1 MATLPT
7 IDSGRMQLAQVSG
20 AQLPTIQMPMVNP
33 IGAQVA
39 ASGAN
44 MLANALNQMETFAF
58 GRAKELQAVAAEQF
72 AVENPISDEQLKALA
87 NGQPIEA
94 YMGGAGGNVFDA
106 VVAKARGLELAA
118 HFKAEGRVQYA
129 KILDDVKAGR
139 MTAEDAR
146 SKMNVISN
154 GLMKPLSINPDAAFQ
169 VKADLATFGSTIYK
183 AALDSDANRVKQQRI
198 ALIDASAN
206 ALTAGLEE
214 AYSQGFWIDSK
225 GQKRNVSDVSESFK
239 QSVLNDAL
247 VLGDADLQQKYA
259 KQFIEADR
267 AAKISAV
274 LKYTNTPDNIVNPQ
288 VTQRSIRTGNLG
300 KMSDVAKELNLK
312 DEKAVEEIE
321 KRFMEY
327 VGRQTTLEKERVA
340 EEKRVNENMTK
351 DLFAEYY
358 TPTTK
363 ASRKKEIVNQLI
375 GLRTLTPDQMET
387 LLDPS
392 KKPGDPYV
400 FASLEYQIRRGDI
413 REFDDLKRLSLRN
426 GMNGAQ
432 FERLTAMLTA
442 PFNQEKANGHR
453 LLRQASGVPD
463 VQSMFT
469 SKDDEHKMVK
479 NQKLEQ
485 LYESGIK
492 NFMEKNPSARIP
504 YDDLARSVIEQ
515 YNNTD
520 RADASK
526 DQARKKIA
534 STMKDLETKKS
545 VPAGMSV
552 DENTDLDAMQKKYKL
567 KDDDINYLRKH
578 QRVLRGEK

>member
-58 GRAKELQAVAAEQF
+58 GRAKELQSVAAEQF
-72 AVENPISDEQLKALA
+72 VVENRISDEQLKALA
-87 NGQPIEA
+87 SGQPIEA

-139 MTAEDAR
+139 MTAEDAK
-146 SKMNVISN
+146 SKMTVISN

-183 AALDSDANRVKQQRI
+183 AALDSDAERVKQQRI
-198 ALIDASAN
+198 ALLDASAN

-225 GQKRNVSDVSESFK
+225 GQKRNVSDVSEAFK
-239 QSVLNDAL
+239 QSVLNDSL
-247 VLGDADLQQKYA
+247 VLGDSGLQQKYA
-259 KQFIEADR
+259 KQFIEADK

-288 VTQRSIRTGNLG
+288 VTLRSIRKGDLG

-312 DEKAVEEIE
+312 DEDAVQKIE
-321 KRFMEY
+321 KGFMEY
-327 VGRQTTLEKERVA
+327 VGRQTTLEKERQE
-340 EEKRVNENMTK
+340 EEKRVNNNLTK

-375 GLRTLTPDQMET
+375 GLRTLTVDQMET

-400 FASLEYQIRRGDI
+400 FADLEYQIRRGDI

-469 SKDDEHKMVK
+469 SKDDEHKLIK

-485 LYESGIK
+485 LYEAGVKS
-492 NFMEKNPSARIP
+492 FMEKNPSARVP
-504 YDDLARSVIEQ
+504 YDDLARAAIDQ

-520 RADASK
+520 RLNPIKEAANNKIKSHIEELVK
-526 DQARKKIA
+526 KKKIPGGL
-534 STMKDLETKKS
+534 SI
-545 VPAGMSV
+545 
-552 DENTDLDAMQKKYKL
+552 DENTDLDAFQNKYKL
-567 KDDDINYLRKH
+567 NFNDITELEKQQKVLRK
-578 QRVLRGEK
+578 GK

>member
-7 IDSGRMQLAQVSG
+7 IDSGRMQLAQVGG

-58 GRAKELQAVAAEQF
+58 GRAKELQSVAAEQF
-72 AVENPISDEQLKALA
+72 AVENPISDDQLKALA

-139 MTAEDAR
+139 MTAEDAK
-146 SKMNVISN
+146 SKMTVISN

-183 AALDSDANRVKQQRI
+183 AALDSDAERVKQQRI

-239 QSVLNDAL
+239 QSVLNDSL
-247 VLGDADLQQKYA
+247 VLGDSSLQQKYA

-274 LKYTNTPDNIVNPQ
+274 LKYTNTPESIVNPQ
-288 VTQRSIRTGNLG
+288 VTLRSIRTGNLG

-312 DEKAVEEIE
+312 DEKAIQEIE
-321 KRFMEY
+321 KGFMEY
-327 VGRQTTLEKERVA
+327 VGRQTTLEKERAA

-375 GLRTLTPDQMET
+375 GLRTLTTEQMEA

-400 FASLEYQIRRGDI
+400 FADLEYKIKRGDI
-413 REFDDLKRLSLRN
+413 REFDDLKRLAFRS
-426 GMNGAQ
+426 GMNGEQ
-432 FERLTAMLTA
+432 FGRLTTMLTA
-442 PFNQEKANGHR
+442 GFNQEKSAGSR

-463 VQSMFT
+463 VMSVFP
-469 SKDDEHKMVK
+469 SKDDEHKLIK

-492 NFMEKNPSARIP
+492 DFMEKNPSARVP
-504 YDDLARSVIEQ
+504 YDDLARSAIDK

-520 RADASK
+520 RLNPIKERANEKIKSHIEELV
-526 DQARKKIA
+526 RKKKIPGGL
-534 STMKDLETKKS
+534 SI
-545 VPAGMSV
+545 
-552 DENTDLDAMQKKYKL
+552 DENTDLDAFQNKYKL
-567 KDDDINYLRKH
+567 NFNDITELQKQQLVLRK
-578 QRVLRGEK
+578 GK